1 MEYIINL
8 NNIEES
14 NLFLRAFW
22 SQLRE
27 SSGTYGWNF
36 SPYKDSKKKIINFGC
51 LSTSRLSRTYNF
63 KIKYKVRGV
72 IYKLIVESL
81 DNSNILKQDN
91 IIIKR
96 AIDVAMD
103 YNSLLNVTFTYLNFK
118 TSGYAINNTQSN
130 LFAILNCD
138 DNKFNLKIKVKGF
151 DSNDISIESLK
162 KALVLKDFLST
173 QTSQAIYKTEHPAP
187 EFQNRNKNLYY
198 DKPWI
203 DDYPTNNKQLLLSH
217 KAVQAIDLIIS
228 DEINENLNK
237 FIKASRLYNI
247 ACKYEI
253 LAYKGTLID
262 LDISPQEISNILFMS
277 SLEVLSDIIYERN
290 DVCKSC
296 NREIFSIRK
305 KVLGLVE
312 NFSDGYM
319 DKIEIDNYYKIR
331 SSYVHSGIFLSDRS
345 YTSFSHPQLSKGDS
359 GFISQVPMINLLK
372 LRETIGYIFRNIL
385 DKSIIT

>member
-51 LSTSRLSRTYNF
+51 LSTSKLSRTYNF

-72 IYKLIVESL
+72 IYKLIVEPL

-103 YNSLLNVTFTYLNFK
+103 YNSLLNVTFTYLTFK

-130 LFAILNCD
+130 LFAILNCY

-173 QTSQAIYKTEHPAP
+173 QTSQAIYKTEHRALKC
-187 EFQNRNKNLYY
+187 EN
-198 DKPWI
+198 
-203 DDYPTNNKQLLLSH
+203 
-217 KAVQAIDLIIS
+217 IIKIYIM
-228 DEINENLNK
+228 INHGLM
-237 FIKASRLYNI
+237 II
-247 ACKYEI
+247 
-253 LAYKGTLID
+253 
-262 LDISPQEISNILFMS
+262 PQTISNF
-277 SLEVLSDIIYERN
+277 
-290 DVCKSC
+290 
-296 NREIFSIRK
+296 
-305 KVLGLVE
+305 
-312 NFSDGYM
+312 
-319 DKIEIDNYYKIR
+319 YYHIKLYR
-331 SSYVHSGIFLSDRS
+331 
-345 YTSFSHPQLSKGDS
+345 
-359 GFISQVPMINLLK
+359 LL
-372 LRETIGYIFRNIL
+372 T
-385 DKSIIT
+385 